1 MGETEAE
8 GDKEEE
14 GETKTEGETETEGDS
29 ETGGGTETEGDS
41 ETEGDNSCM
50 SNDTRSKTTLPGN
63 IKQYIMSSST
73 TSTTMLDTPPRTETL
88 DMQTLLTMMRTTM
101 GAMSELRIT
110 VGNNTRWLYPYF
122 IQNQNMP

>member
-63 IKQYIMSSST
+63 ILQYFCQVQLHPQPCLILHHAWSLST
-73 TSTTMLDTPPRTETL
+73 CRPC
-88 DMQTLLTMMRTTM
+88 LL
-101 GAMSELRIT
+101 
-110 VGNNTRWLYPYF
+110 
-122 IQNQNMP
+122 